1 MIKSFRHRG
10 LRKLYEDGETRC
22 LQADE
27 VGKIRRILSYLE
39 AAEIPQALHLP
50 GYRFQQLK
58 SEYRGFYSVTVT
70 GNNSMIFRFV
80 DGHAVDVDDADD
92 HEGEYNMMHDPSHP
106 GEVIKHDCIEASHL
120 TVTDAADGLG
130 VSRKALSELI
140 NCTSGVSP
148 DMAIR
153 LEKAGWG
160 TAETW
165 LRMQMQFDLWQ
176 ARKKAGKLKVKRFEE
191 AVHA

>member
-1 MIKSFRHRG
+1 
-10 LRKLYEDGETRC
+10 
-22 LQADE
+22 
-27 VGKIRRILSYLE
+27 
-39 AAEIPQALHLP
+39 
-50 GYRFQQLK
+50 
-58 SEYRGFYSVTVT
+58 
-70 GNNSMIFRFV
+70 
-80 DGHAVDVDDADD
+80 
-92 HEGEYNMMHDPSHP
+92 MMHDPSHP
-106 GEVIKHDCIEASHL
+106 GEVIKHDCIEPLKL

-140 NCTSGVSP
+140 NGKSGVSP

-160 TAETW
+160 TADTW

-176 ARKKAGKLKVKRFEE
+176 ARKRAGKLKVKRFEE

>member
-1 MIKSFRHRG
+1 
-10 LRKLYEDGETRC
+10 
-22 LQADE
+22 
-27 VGKIRRILSYLE
+27 
-39 AAEIPQALHLP
+39 
-50 GYRFQQLK
+50 
-58 SEYRGFYSVTVT
+58 
-70 GNNSMIFRFV
+70 
-80 DGHAVDVDDADD
+80 
-92 HEGEYNMMHDPSHP
+92 MMHDPSHP
-106 GEVIKHDCIEASHL
+106 GEVIKHDCIEALQL
-120 TVTDAADGLG
+120 TVMGAADGLG
-130 VSRKALSELI
+130 VSRKARSEFI

>member
-1 MIKSFRHRG
+1 
-10 LRKLYEDGETRC
+10 
-22 LQADE
+22 
-27 VGKIRRILSYLE
+27 
-39 AAEIPQALHLP
+39 
-50 GYRFQQLK
+50 
-58 SEYRGFYSVTVT
+58 
-70 GNNSMIFRFV
+70 
-80 DGHAVDVDDADD
+80 
-92 HEGEYNMMHDPSHP
+92 MMHDPSHP
-106 GEVIKHDCIEASHL
+106 GEVIKHDCIEASQM

-140 NCTSGVSP
+140 NGKSGVSP

-160 TAETW
+160 TADTW

-176 ARKKAGKLKVKRFEE
+176 ARKKSGKLKVKRFEE